1 MLEGDGAFPRQP
13 VHGGKDLGPG
23 ITGQKGGEFIK
34 RAGAG
39 PSELLVDRRFDQKF
53 LREAAEEPA
62 GELERFLAACHRN
75 SQAFNNKR
83 LSEIVS

>member
-1 MLEGDGAFPRQP
+1 MFEGDGAFPRQS

-53 LREAAEEPA
+53 LCHIVPPDAKRREVIAPV
-62 GELERFLAACHRN
+62 RRN
-75 SQAFNNKR
+75 GLTYSGLVLR
-83 LSEIVS
+83 PD

>member
-1 MLEGDGAFPRQP
+1 MFEGDGAFPRQP

-23 ITGQKGGEFIK
+23 ITGQKGGEIIK

-53 LREAAEEPA
+53 L
-62 GELERFLAACHRN
+62 CH
-75 SQAFNNKR
+75 
-83 LSEIVS
+83 IVSPDAKKREIIVPVRRNGVAQWTVNE

>member
-1 MLEGDGAFPRQP
+1 MFEGDGAFPRQS

-53 LREAAEEPA
+53 LYHIVPLHAKKRMLKP
-62 GELERFLAACHRN
+62 L
-75 SQAFNNKR
+75 R
-83 LSEIVS
+83 LSHATAGVAQWTVNE

>member
-1 MLEGDGAFPRQP
+1 MFEGDGAFPRQP

-23 ITGQKGGEFIK
+23 IIGQQGGEFIK

-53 LREAAEEPA
+53 L
-62 GELERFLAACHRN
+62 CHIVPSLTPRN
-75 SQAFNNKR
+75 VKSLR
-83 LSEIVS
+83 LSERNGVAQWTVNE